1 MFPYITLIG
10 PVGRG
15 GPGGRDMTL
24 VPRRG
29 EIIPVPPALDAP
41 VVHDGLTQD
50 EYKALRNA
58 MPSHRDRLITMTLR
72 NTGLRI
78 GELLKVEKR
87 HTMLSGPDY
96 IIYIQR
102 SKKRREVEY
111 EPIYL
116 TPDLGANLSDYIR
129 AHQLREIDK
138 IFGNESSQRSGEAI
152 TQRGYDKVLR
162 KTAAAVLGRPV
173 SSKELRKLYIQ
184 DMVDGGIPMEVAAKM
199 VGHEDPRTTA
209 RHYYG
214 LTADRRKAIGERIEV

>member
-1 MFPYITLIG
+1 
-10 PVGRG
+10 
-15 GPGGRDMTL
+15 MTL
-24 VPRRG
+24 LPRRG
-29 EIIPVPPALDAP
+29 EIIPVLDAP

-78 GELLKVEKR
+78 GELLKIEKR
-87 HTMLSGPDY
+87 HAMLNGPDY

-102 SKKRREVEY
+102 SKKRREVKY
-111 EPIYL
+111 DPIYL
-116 TPDLGANLSDYIR
+116 TPDLGANLSDYLR

-138 IFGNESSQRSGEAI
+138 IFGNDSGRSTGDAI
-152 TQRGYDKVLR
+152 TQRGYYQVLN
-162 KTAAAVLGRPV
+162 KTALSVLGRPV
-173 SSKELRKLYIQ
+173 SSKEFRKLYIQ
-184 DMVDGGIPMEVAAKM
+184 DMVDGGIPMEVASKM